1 MGCGNWSLTYLYAA
15 SAMVARWHA
24 PLYFGLS
31 AYFSKAS
38 PMVSREG
45 MNCLL
50 EVMAS
55 VWMTARRQVMTEP
68 VVEEVASAQEGLEQC
83 RRNMEGRERE
93 LQAHVERLTSE
104 ALAKKREGD
113 LLQARARVQERRRCV
128 KRIERLR
135 HGIDL
140 VDTQLDAIKTSELD
154 KEIML
159 TLKASSTAMR
169 KAGITVGLKEAESV
183 MSEIDQQLHEAQDLT
198 EVLATPLMSVGGS
211 VAGGGLVAVEE
222 SDLDEEL
229 DLLERGG
236 DPPTVVQP
244 TAVPVGPNSMSQDG
258 SRQIPAASS
267 QEEFGWNPRRVGLT
281 EAVV

>member
-1 MGCGNWSLTYLYAA
+1 M
-15 SAMVARWHA
+15 
-24 PLYFGLS
+24 
-31 AYFSKAS
+31 AS
-38 PMVSREG
+38 PIGSRKV

-55 VWMTARRQVMTEP
+55 IWMTARRQVMTEP

-113 LLQARARVQERRRCV
+113 LLQARARIQERRRCV
-128 KRIERLR
+128 KRMERLR

-169 KAGITVGLKEAESV
+169 KAGITVGVKEAESV

-211 VAGGGLVAVEE
+211 VAGGGLVSVEE

-229 DLLERGG
+229 DLLERGE
-236 DPPTVVQP
+236 DPGTVVQP
-244 TAVPVGPNSMSQDG
+244 TAAPVGPNSMQVG
-258 SRQIPAASS
+258 SRQIPAAAS
-267 QEEFGWNPRRVGLT
+267 QEELSWNPRRVGLT

>member
-1 MGCGNWSLTYLYAA
+1 
-15 SAMVARWHA
+15 
-24 PLYFGLS
+24 
-31 AYFSKAS
+31 
-38 PMVSREG
+38 

-50 EVMAS
+50 EVVAS
-55 VWMTARRQVMTEP
+55 IWMTARRQVMTEP

-93 LQAHVERLTSE
+93 LQAHVERLTAE

-140 VDTQLDAIKTSELD
+140 VDTQIDAIKTSELD

-169 KAGITVGLKEAESV
+169 KAGITVGVQEAENV
-183 MSEIDQQLHEAQDLT
+183 MSEIDQQLHDAQDLT
-198 EVLATPLMSVGGS
+198 EVLATPLLSTGP
-211 VAGGGLVAVEE
+211 GGLAVVEE
-222 SDLDEEL
+222 ADLDEEL
-229 DLLERGG
+229 DLLERGE
-236 DPPTVVQP
+236 DHPAVLQP
-244 TAVPVGPNSMSQDG
+244 IVAPVGLNNMYEPL
-258 SRQIPAASS
+258 RPLPVAH
-267 QEEFGWNPRRVGLT
+267 QEGAWHPRNVGG
-281 EAVV
+281 EAAVV